1 MRSVPASGFSS
12 PTIMRKSVVLPAPFG
27 PMTPTIPPR
36 GRMKPTSSMR
46 RFSPYALRTPC
57 ASITRLPRRGP
68 GGIEMRA
75 TPSRT
80 SAAWSW
86 ASSSSEL
93 AREGAPA
100 RRGLLLLLPEAPL
113 LLLEPGGV
121 VALPR
126 DAEAAVQLQDPARD
140 VVEEVAVVGDRHHRA
155 RVFLEVAL
163 EPRHRLGVE
172 VVGGLVEE
180 EHVGLAEEDLAE
192 RDAPALAPRERRH
205 VGFARRKAERVH
217 RHLKPA
223 VELPGAR
230 GVDRVLHARLLG
242 EHLLHLGVGERLAEP
257 HGELVEAR
265 EQRARLGHRLL
276 DVLEHVLRRVEHR
289 LLRQVADADAL
300 GRQRVAREVV
310 LDARHDPEQRR
321 FARTVRA
328 EHADLRARVEGER
341 DALQDL
347 LALRGDFPQVPNRE
361 DELRRHGGHGGS
373 AARGEFPPSSKRASD
388 VSGAMLSET
397 MGPAARPT
405 SQTLAYAGL
414 SVATVGWAAGF
425 VAGKLALGAMSPL
438 VVAAWRYA
446 VAAAILLPFA
456 LRQRPADGL
465 GRAAGPLALMVV
477 CGGVLYPW
485 LFLVALSR
493 TSATNTA
500 LLIALNPVL
509 TLLFSPLVGE
519 RLGRRRLAG
528 VLVALVGAATVITR
542 GDPAHLA
549 ALSLGSGDPVALYV
563 LGSGD
568 RPWAQLA
575 AATPTAVAGVV
586 VMAVLSS
593 VIAGQFFLVG
603 VRTVGVGRTVVFV
616 YLVPVLTALL
626 STTLLGEH
634 FLPSQAVGGS
644 ARRGASSR

>member
-205 VGFARRKAERVH
+205 VGIARRKAERVH
-217 RHLKPA
+217 RHLEPA

-230 GVDRVLHARLLG
+230 GVDRVLHACLLG

-257 HGELVEAR
+257 HGELLEAR

-347 LALRGDFPQVPNRE
+347 LALRRDFPQVPNRE

-438 VVAAWRYA
+438 VVA
-446 VAAAILLPFA
+446 
-456 LRQRPADGL
+456 
-465 GRAAGPLALMVV
+465 
-477 CGGVLYPW
+477 
-485 LFLVALSR
+485 LSR

-519 RLGRRRLAG
+519 RLDRRRLAG

-549 ALSLGSGDPVALYV
+549 ALSLGSGDLVALAAAATWATFNLTSRHVVGHLTPAFTNCVIYALGAVALYV

-575 AATPTAVAGVV
+575 AATPTALAGVV